1 VADKKNGSA
10 AAPGP
15 RADQGEKVTKKEAV
29 RRALAELGDDALVP
43 KLHEHI
49 LERFGYDM
57 TPGHISTTRG
67 SLFKEAGKGRRKKRK
82 KPGPKPGSK
91 RKAKAEAAA
100 PQPEKAPAAPAA
112 TGGLVDY
119 VITVQDLIE
128 QLGADQLRK
137 LIDVLDR

>member
-1 VADKKNGSA
+1 MADKKNGSA

-15 RADQGEKVTKKEAV
+15 RADQGEKITKKEAV
-29 RRALAELGDDALVP
+29 RRALAEVGDDAPVP

-67 SLFKEAGKGRRKKRK
+67 SLFKEAGKGRRKGKK

-91 RKAKAEAAA
+91 RKAKPEAAA
-100 PQPEKAPAAPAA
+100 PQPEKAPAAAA
-112 TGGLVDY
+112 PGRLVDY
-119 VITVQDLIE
+119 VITVQGLIE
-128 QLGADQLRK
+128 QLGADQLRR
-137 LIDVLDR
+137 LIDLLDR

>member
-1 VADKKNGSA
+1 MADKKNGSA

-15 RADQGEKVTKKEAV
+15 RADQGEKITKKEAV
-29 RRALAELGDDALVP
+29 RRALAELGDDAEIARLQG
-43 KLHEHI
+43 HI

-67 SLFKEAGKGRRKKRK
+67 SLFKEAGKTRPKKRK

-91 RKAKAEAAA
+91 RKAKAEEAG
-100 PQPEKAPAAPAA
+100 PQLEKAPAATAA
-112 TGGLVDY
+112 QGGLVDC
-119 VITVQDLIE
+119 VIRVQDLIE

-137 LIDVLDR
+137 LIDLLDR

>member
-1 VADKKNGSA
+1 MADKKNGSA
-10 AAPGP
+10 ATPGP
-15 RADQGEKVTKKEAV
+15 RADQGEKITKKEAV
-29 RRALAELGDDALVP
+29 RRALAELGDDAEIARLQG
-43 KLHEHI
+43 HI

-67 SLFKEAGKGRRKKRK
+67 TLFKEAGKTRPKKRK

-91 RKAKAEAAA
+91 RKAKVEAAA
-100 PQPEKAPAAPAA
+100 GPEKAATAPAAP
-112 TGGLVDY
+112 GGLVDC
-119 VITVQDLIE
+119 VIRVQDLIE

>member
-1 VADKKNGSA
+1 
-10 AAPGP
+10 
-15 RADQGEKVTKKEAV
+15 V
-29 RRALAELGDDALVP
+29 RRALAELGDDAEIAR
-43 KLHEHI
+43 LHEHI

-67 SLFKEAGKGRRKKRK
+67 SLFREAGKSRRKKRK

-100 PQPEKAPAAPAA
+100 PQPEEAPAAK
-112 TGGLVDY
+112 GGVVDY